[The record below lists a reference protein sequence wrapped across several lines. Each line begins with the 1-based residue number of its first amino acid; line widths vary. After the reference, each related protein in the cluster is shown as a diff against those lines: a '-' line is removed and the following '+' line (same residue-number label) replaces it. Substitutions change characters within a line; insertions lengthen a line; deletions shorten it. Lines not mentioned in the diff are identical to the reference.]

1 MLEVVNIEKSYGKKK
16 ILHDISFSIEK
27 GQIKALVGPNGS
39 GKTTLMN
46 TMTNLLK
53 RDGGQVLVD
62 GKEFKDEKIFNH
74 ISFFKDENILDENL
88 YGMDYLNYIK
98 NVYKRTKDDVD
109 RVIKEI
115 GIESFVKSKTGSYS
129 LGMKKKLMLAMD
141 FLPQRD
147 IILLDEPLSGL
158 DPTSV
163 IKMMAALI
171 KKKAKDGQGILI
183 SSHSLNDIDEITN
196 NILFLKDGKILE
208 EVLENEKFIEIIS
221 NDNEKLSS
229 VLQSKG
235 LYMDKNM
242 ISLNNSSINDILSVI
257 IENNIEILDI
267 KRRSK
272 TSQERYKEIFGI

>member
-109 RVIKEI
+109 SVIKEI

-163 IKMMAALI
+163 IKMMALI

-221 NDNEKLSS
+221 SDNEKLSS
-229 VLQSKG
+229 VLKSKG
-235 LYMDKNM
+235 FNMDKNM

-257 IENNIEILDI
+257 IENNIKILDI

>member
-1 MLEVVNIEKSYGKKK
+1 MLEVVNIEKSYGNKK
-16 ILHDISFSIEK
+16 ILQGISFSIEK

-74 ISFFKDENILDENL
+74 ISFFKDEKILDENL

-163 IKMMAALI
+163 IKMMALI

-229 VLQSKG
+229 VLKSKG
-235 LYMDKNM
+235 FNMDKNM

>member
-74 ISFFKDENILDENL
+74 ISFFKDEKILDENL

-163 IKMMAALI
+163 IKMMALI

-221 NDNEKLSS
+221 RDNEKLSS
-229 VLQSKG
+229 VLKSKG
-235 LYMDKNM
+235 FNMDKNM
-242 ISLNNSSINDILSVI
+242 ISLNNNSINDILSII

>member
-74 ISFFKDENILDENL
+74 ISFFKDEKILDENL

-163 IKMMAALI
+163 IKMMALI

-229 VLQSKG
+229 VLKSKG
-235 LYMDKNM
+235 FNKDKNM
-242 ISLNNSSINDILSVI
+242 ISLNNSSINDILSII

>member
-74 ISFFKDENILDENL
+74 ISFFKDEKILDENL

-98 NVYKRTKDDVD
+98 NVYKRTKADVD

-115 GIESFVKSKTGSYS
+115 GIESFIKSKTGSYS

-163 IKMMAALI
+163 IKMMALI

-221 NDNEKLSS
+221 SDNEKLSS
-229 VLQSKG
+229 VLKSKG
-235 LYMDKNM
+235 FNMDKNM

>member
-74 ISFFKDENILDENL
+74 ISFFKDEKILDENL

-163 IKMMAALI
+163 IKMMALI
-171 KKKAKDGQGILI
+171 KQKAKDGQGILI

-229 VLQSKG
+229 VLKSKG
-235 LYMDKNM
+235 FNMDKNM
-242 ISLNNSSINDILSVI
+242 ISLNNNSINDILSII

>member
-74 ISFFKDENILDENL
+74 ISFFKDEKILDENL
-88 YGMDYLNYIK
+88 YGIDYLNYIK

-163 IKMMAALI
+163 IKMMALI

-221 NDNEKLSS
+221 SDNEKLSS
-229 VLQSKG
+229 VLKSKG
-235 LYMDKNM
+235 FNMDKNM

>member
-53 RDGGQVLVD
+53 RDGGQVLVS
-62 GKEFKDEKIFNH
+62 GKEFKDEKIFNY
-74 ISFFKDENILDENL
+74 ITFFKDEKILDENL

-163 IKMMAALI
+163 IKMMALI
-171 KKKAKDGQGILI
+171 KQKAKDGQGILI

-208 EVLENEKFIEIIS
+208 EVLENEKFIEVIS

-235 LYMDKNM
+235 FNMDKNM
-242 ISLNNSSINDILSVI
+242 ISLNNCSINDILYII

>member
-1 MLEVVNIEKSYGKKK
+1 MLEVVNIEKSYGNKK

-74 ISFFKDENILDENL
+74 ISFFKDEKILDENL

-163 IKMMAALI
+163 IKMMALI

-221 NDNEKLSS
+221 SDNEKLSS

-235 LYMDKNM
+235 FNMDKNM
-242 ISLNNSSINDILSVI
+242 ISLNNNSINDILSII

>member
-74 ISFFKDENILDENL
+74 ISFFKDEKILDENL

-109 RVIKEI
+109 KVIKEI

-163 IKMMAALI
+163 IKMMALI

-229 VLQSKG
+229 VLKSKG
-235 LYMDKNM
+235 FNMDKNM
-242 ISLNNSSINDILSVI
+242 ISLNNNSINDILSII

>member
-62 GKEFKDEKIFNH
+62 GKEFEDEKIFNH
-74 ISFFKDENILDENL
+74 ISFFKDEKILDENL

-163 IKMMAALI
+163 IKMMALI

-221 NDNEKLSS
+221 SDNEKLSS
-229 VLQSKG
+229 VLKSKG
-235 LYMDKNM
+235 FNMDKNM

>member
-1 MLEVVNIEKSYGKKK
+1 MLEVVNIEKSYGNKK
-16 ILHDISFSIEK
+16 ILQGISFSIEK

-74 ISFFKDENILDENL
+74 ISFFKDEKILDENL

-98 NVYKRTKDDVD
+98 NVYKKTKDDVD
-109 RVIKEI
+109 KVIKEI

-163 IKMMAALI
+163 IKMMALI
-171 KKKAKDGQGILI
+171 KQKANDGQGILI

-235 LYMDKNM
+235 FNMDKNM
-242 ISLNNSSINDILSVI
+242 ISLNNSSINDILSII

>member
-1 MLEVVNIEKSYGKKK
+1 MLEVVNIEKSYGNKK

-74 ISFFKDENILDENL
+74 ISFFKDEKILDENL

-109 RVIKEI
+109 KVIKEI

-163 IKMMAALI
+163 IKMMALI
-171 KKKAKDGQGILI
+171 KQKANDGQGILI

-235 LYMDKNM
+235 FNMDKNM
-242 ISLNNSSINDILSVI
+242 ISLNNNSINDILSII

-272 TSQERYKEIFGI
+272 TSQERYKEIFKI

>member
-74 ISFFKDENILDENL
+74 ISFFKDEKILDENL

-141 FLPQRD
+141 LLPQRD
-147 IILLDEPLSGL
+147 IILFDEPLSGL

-163 IKMMAALI
+163 IKMMALI

-229 VLQSKG
+229 VLKSKG
-235 LYMDKNM
+235 FNMNKNM

>member
-74 ISFFKDENILDENL
+74 ISFFKDEKILDENL

-163 IKMMAALI
+163 IKMMALI

-242 ISLNNSSINDILSVI
+242 ISLNNSSINDILSII

-272 TSQERYKEIFGI
+272 TSQERYKEIFEI

>member
-74 ISFFKDENILDENL
+74 ISFFKDEKILDENL

-163 IKMMAALI
+163 IKMMALI

-208 EVLENEKFIEIIS
+208 EVLENEKFIEIITS
-221 NDNEKLSS
+221 DNEKLSS

-235 LYMDKNM
+235 FNMDKNM

-257 IENNIEILDI
+257 IENSIEILDI

>member
-62 GKEFKDEKIFNH
+62 GEEFKDEKIFNH
-74 ISFFKDENILDENL
+74 ISFFKDEKILDENL

-163 IKMMAALI
+163 IKMMALI

-229 VLQSKG
+229 VLKSKG
-235 LYMDKNM
+235 FNMDKNM

>member
-74 ISFFKDENILDENL
+74 ISFFKDEKILDENL

-163 IKMMAALI
+163 IKMMALI

-208 EVLENEKFIEIIS
+208 EALENEKFIEIIS
-221 NDNEKLSS
+221 RDNEKLSS
-229 VLQSKG
+229 VLKSKG
-235 LYMDKNM
+235 FNMDKNM
-242 ISLNNSSINDILSVI
+242 ISLNNSSINDILSII

>member
-74 ISFFKDENILDENL
+74 ISFFKDEKILDENL

-163 IKMMAALI
+163 IKMMALI

-221 NDNEKLSS
+221 SDNEKLSS
-229 VLQSKG
+229 VLRSKG
-235 LYMDKNM
+235 FNMDKNM

>member
-27 GQIKALVGPNGS
+27 GQIKALVGPNGY

-74 ISFFKDENILDENL
+74 ISFFKDEKILDENL

-147 IILLDEPLSGL
+147 VILLDEPLSGL

-163 IKMMAALI
+163 IKMMALI

-229 VLQSKG
+229 VLKSKG
-235 LYMDKNM
+235 FNMDKNM
-242 ISLNNSSINDILSVI
+242 ISLNNNSINDILSII

>member
-1 MLEVVNIEKSYGKKK
+1 MLEVVNIEKSYGNKK
-16 ILHDISFSIEK
+16 ILQGISFSIEK

-74 ISFFKDENILDENL
+74 ISFFKDEKILDENL

-163 IKMMAALI
+163 IKMMALI

-229 VLQSKG
+229 ALKSKG
-235 LYMDKNM
+235 FNMDKNM
-242 ISLNNSSINDILSVI
+242 ISLNNNSINDILSII

>member
-1 MLEVVNIEKSYGKKK
+1 MLEVVNIEKSYGNKK

-74 ISFFKDENILDENL
+74 ISFFKDEKILDENL

-163 IKMMAALI
+163 IKMMALI

-221 NDNEKLSS
+221 SDNEKLSS

-235 LYMDKNM
+235 FNMDKNM
-242 ISLNNSSINDILSVI
+242 ISLNNGSINDILSII

>member
-74 ISFFKDENILDENL
+74 ISFFKDEKILDENL

-163 IKMMAALI
+163 IKMMALI
-171 KKKAKDGQGILI
+171 KKKANDGQGILI

-229 VLQSKG
+229 VLKSKG
-235 LYMDKNM
+235 FNMDKNM
-242 ISLNNSSINDILSVI
+242 ISLNNNSINDILSII

>member
-74 ISFFKDENILDENL
+74 ISFFKDEKILDENL

-163 IKMMAALI
+163 IKMMALI

-221 NDNEKLSS
+221 SDNEKLSS
-229 VLQSKG
+229 VLKSRG
-235 LYMDKNM
+235 FNMDKNM

>member
-39 GKTTLMN
+39 GKNTLMN

-74 ISFFKDENILDENL
+74 ISFFKDEKILDENL

-163 IKMMAALI
+163 IKMMALI

-229 VLQSKG
+229 VLKSKG
-235 LYMDKNM
+235 FNMDKNM
-242 ISLNNSSINDILSVI
+242 ISLNNNSINDILSII

>member
-74 ISFFKDENILDENL
+74 ISFFKDEKILDENL

-141 FLPQRD
+141 LLPQRD

-163 IKMMAALI
+163 IKMMALI

-229 VLQSKG
+229 VLKSKG
-235 LYMDKNM
+235 FNMNKNM
-242 ISLNNSSINDILSVI
+242 ISLNNNSINDILSVI

>member
-74 ISFFKDENILDENL
+74 ISFFKDEKILDENL

-163 IKMMAALI
+163 IKMMALI

-221 NDNEKLSS
+221 SDNEKLSS
-229 VLQSKG
+229 VLNSKG
-235 LYMDKNM
+235 FNMDKNM

>member
-163 IKMMAALI
+163 IKMMALI

-221 NDNEKLSS
+221 SDNEKLSS
-229 VLQSKG
+229 VLKSKG
-235 LYMDKNM
+235 FNMDKNM

-257 IENNIEILDI
+257 IENNIEVLDI

>member
-163 IKMMAALI
+163 IKMMALI
-171 KKKAKDGQGILI
+171 KQKAKDGQGILI

-235 LYMDKNM
+235 FNMDKNM
-242 ISLNNSSINDILSVI
+242 ISLNNNSINDILSVI

>member
-74 ISFFKDENILDENL
+74 ISFFKDEKILDENL

-163 IKMMAALI
+163 IKMMALI

-221 NDNEKLSS
+221 SDNEKLSS
-229 VLQSKG
+229 VLRSKG
-235 LYMDKNM
+235 FNMDKNM
-242 ISLNNSSINDILSVI
+242 ISLNNSSINDILSII

>member
-115 GIESFVKSKTGSYS
+115 GIEGFVKSKTGSYS

-147 IILLDEPLSGL
+147 ILLLDEPLSGL

-163 IKMMAALI
+163 IKMMALI

-221 NDNEKLSS
+221 SDNEKLSS

-235 LYMDKNM
+235 FNMDKNM
-242 ISLNNSSINDILSVI
+242 ISLNNNSINDILSII

>member
-1 MLEVVNIEKSYGKKK
+1 MLEVVNIEKSYGNKK
-16 ILHDISFSIEK
+16 ILQGISFSIEK

-62 GKEFKDEKIFNH
+62 GKEFKNEKIFNH
-74 ISFFKDENILDENL
+74 ISFFKDEKILDENL

-98 NVYKRTKDDVD
+98 NVYKKTKDDVD
-109 RVIKEI
+109 KVIKEI

-141 FLPQRD
+141 LLPQRD

-163 IKMMAALI
+163 IKMMALI
-171 KKKAKDGQGILI
+171 KQKANDGQGILI

-208 EVLENEKFIEIIS
+208 EVLENEKFIEIITS
-221 NDNEKLSS
+221 DNEKLSS

-242 ISLNNSSINDILSVI
+242 ISLNNNSINDILSII

>member
-74 ISFFKDENILDENL
+74 ISFFKDEKILDENL

-163 IKMMAALI
+163 IKMMALI

-208 EVLENEKFIEIIS
+208 EVLENEKFIEVIS

-235 LYMDKNM
+235 FNMDKNM
-242 ISLNNSSINDILSVI
+242 ISLNNNSINDILSII

>member
-74 ISFFKDENILDENL
+74 ISFFKDEKILDENL

-163 IKMMAALI
+163 IKMMALI

-229 VLQSKG
+229 VLKSKG
-235 LYMDKNM
+235 FNMNKNM
-242 ISLNNSSINDILSVI
+242 ISLNNNSINDILSVI

>member
-74 ISFFKDENILDENL
+74 ISFFKDEKILDENL

-147 IILLDEPLSGL
+147 ILLLDEPLSGL

-163 IKMMAALI
+163 IKMMALI
-171 KKKAKDGQGILI
+171 KQKAKDGQGILI

-221 NDNEKLSS
+221 SDNEKLSS
-229 VLQSKG
+229 VLKSKG
-235 LYMDKNM
+235 FNMDKNM
-242 ISLNNSSINDILSVI
+242 ISLNNNSINDILSVI

>member
-1 MLEVVNIEKSYGKKK
+1 MLEVVNIEKSYGNKK
-16 ILHDISFSIEK
+16 ILQGISFSIEK

-74 ISFFKDENILDENL
+74 ISFFKDEKILDENL

-98 NVYKRTKDDVD
+98 NVYKKTKDDVD
-109 RVIKEI
+109 KVIKEI

-163 IKMMAALI
+163 IKMMALI
-171 KKKAKDGQGILI
+171 KQKANDGQGILI

-221 NDNEKLSS
+221 SDNEKLSS

-235 LYMDKNM
+235 FNMDKNM
-242 ISLNNSSINDILSVI
+242 ISLNNNSINDILSII

>member
-1 MLEVVNIEKSYGKKK
+1 MLEVVNIEKSYGNKK
-16 ILHDISFSIEK
+16 ILQGISFSIEK

-74 ISFFKDENILDENL
+74 ISFFKDEKILDENL

-141 FLPQRD
+141 LLPQRD

-163 IKMMAALI
+163 IKMMALI

-229 VLQSKG
+229 VLKSKG
-235 LYMDKNM
+235 FNMNKNM

>member
-46 TMTNLLK
+46 TMTNLLI

-74 ISFFKDENILDENL
+74 ISFFKDEKILDENL

-163 IKMMAALI
+163 IKMMALI

-196 NILFLKDGKILE
+196 NILFLKEGKILE

-229 VLQSKG
+229 VLKSKG
-235 LYMDKNM
+235 FNMDKNM

>member
-1 MLEVVNIEKSYGKKK
+1 MLEVVNIEKSYGNKK

-74 ISFFKDENILDENL
+74 ISFFKDEKILDENL

-98 NVYKRTKDDVD
+98 NVYKRTKYDVD

-163 IKMMAALI
+163 IKMMALI

-221 NDNEKLSS
+221 SDNEKLSS
-229 VLQSKG
+229 VLKSKG
-235 LYMDKNM
+235 FNMDKNM